1 MAEQK
6 YSLRLAAVDAYTS
19 TFGDFS
25 KKTAKLNDG
34 MREQRAEIDRLNR
47 AARSADGFDKLSEK
61 VVKTKAA
68 LQAARLEQSRLGREQ
83 KAAAVKVQEL
93 NQQHAEASARLSKL
107 SASSQASTAQIR
119 AARVETTRL
128 ARDLKSASADMG
140 KLDTAQDKASASVK
154 TLSAAQRAERNE
166 LKSLQSALK
175 GAGVDTGKLA
185 SEQKRLKTETAAA
198 NNALQA
204 QQAKLKAVQ
213 GAQSKIDG
221 NRGKRAELRGQMVET
236 AAMAYVATRPIN
248 HAMDMQT
255 SMADVGKVIN
265 FGAGEREAM
274 ASANLK
280 LASDRMIASS
290 GMTAIDL
297 AKIEYAA
304 GQSGIGNDVKNKDG
318 TVDQKGKQAAIM
330 DFTRD
335 AAIMGSAF
343 DIGAQE
349 AGETMAGWR
358 ASMNL
363 NRAQTLDL
371 ADSTNYLGNS
381 FNATAADI
389 ASVVKRYGAVGKAS
403 GMSPEQTAALSAAF
417 LNPGTE
423 KEIAGTGF
431 KNFTAALTKGQAATK
446 GQKEAWKD
454 LGFDPV
460 DLSRD
465 MQKNAPDTIMR
476 VLKAIKQQ
484 PVAEQAAV
492 ATELFGSESIGA
504 IQPLLQNLGEVQRA
518 FDMVKDKSK
527 YATSALGENGSMM
540 QEAAGVANTSRT
552 GWNAFTARMT
562 RLSTVIGTAMLP
574 AVDAV
579 LAPLGSV
586 VDMISD
592 AAEAFPGVTSAIAI
606 GVAGLVAAKVAITG
620 LKFGGLLLGQGLNKG
635 GLLRAKLGGAGSPDR
650 TAASADRASKAV
662 ARLNSNLDRLGG
674 QRGAGGPR
682 ITPRAAGAARTAGA
696 ANRSTRRRESRA
708 ARAAVRR
715 SARSPAA
722 RITPV
727 VPPAPAPAAGSRF
740 AGSRARIAAAAAATT
755 AAAAAG
761 SAMASGGSS
770 LGFAGAGQASAR
782 GGLPAAP
789 DALIRPVA
797 ASAAAAPVVRLV
809 APGAQGATA
818 VVPAARQAAPVSA
831 GAAPAAIA
839 AAATAASVPG
849 AGQAAKTAAAAA
861 APVASEAAAATMS
874 AAAIDPVASEAAA
887 VTTAAVKADPPAWVG
902 AVETLAESWPDADD
916 EPGHDPAGGPPGGPP
931 GGPHPPGGRRAK
943 LKRMGKKGAAALM
956 QAAPALLAAGMS
968 QAGDEE
974 SSTAEVGAS
983 VGSAGGSMAGAWAG
997 AQLGAT
1003 IGTFI
1008 LPGVGT
1014 AIGGA
1019 LGGLAGGFAGGEV
1032 GDWLG
1037 DKIGGWFSEDKL
1049 SPPDQVAS
1057 DLAAGG
1063 ISESKNTT
1071 FAPSITI
1078 QPSGDPAYDKGMA
1091 DKIMERVRA
1100 EFQSMMLGGDSSLAQ
1115 RRSSS
1120 LTDGGS

>member
-25 KKTAKLNDG
+25 KKTAKINEG

-68 LQAARLEQSRLGREQ
+68 LQAARLEQNRLGREQ

-265 FGAGEREAM
+265 FGEGEREAM

-335 AAIMGSAF
+335 AAIMGAAF

-381 FNATAADI
+381 FNATASDI

-527 YATSALGENGSMM
+527 YATSALGANGSMM

-552 GWNAFTARMT
+552 GWNSFTARLT

-579 LAPLGSV
+579 LAPLGKV
-586 VDMISD
+586 VDMIAD

-727 VPPAPAPAAGSRF
+727 VSPTPAPAPAAGSRF

-770 LGFAGAGQASAR
+770 IGFSGAGHVSAR

-789 DALIRPVA
+789 DALIRPAA

-809 APGAQGATA
+809 APGASGAPGATS
-818 VVPAARQAAPVSA
+818 VVQAARQAAPIATS
-831 GAAPAAIA
+831 AAPAAIA
-839 AAATAASVPG
+839 AAA
-849 AGQAAKTAAAAA
+849 
-861 APVASEAAAATMS
+861 PVASQAASTMS
-874 AAAIDPVASEAAA
+874 AAIDPVASEAAA
-887 VTTAAVKADPPAWVG
+887 VTAAAVKADPPAWVG
-902 AVETLAESWPDADD
+902 AVETLAESWPAADD
-916 EPGHDPAGGPPGGPP
+916 EPGHDPAGGPP

-956 QAAPALLAAGMS
+956 QAAPALLSAGMS
-968 QAGDEE
+968 QAGDEG

-1091 DKIMERVRA
+1091 DKIMERIRA
-1100 EFQSMMLGGDSSLAQ
+1100 EFQSMMLGGDSSLGQ